1 MTTSSGQSCC
11 LQRAEG
17 IHAERSSVAAA
28 DSSGLGRPRCG
39 TAHQKVPANTALGA
53 LLPCNKS
60 PNRSIPLTRNHIIK
74 EALRLE
80 KTSKILKSNPNPPLP
95 GPRNHVPKCHISVFL
110 EHLQGWRLHHLPGNT
125 QLHVFMPWFSGVFVL
140 VLINSRE
147 KKHGF
152 ISIYY
157 KTAPGC

>member
-17 IHAERSSVAAA
+17 IHAEWSSVAAA

-110 EHLQGWRLHHLPGNT
+110 EHLQGWRLHHLPG
-125 QLHVFMPWFSGVFVL
+125 QLFQCIITLS
-140 VLINSRE
+140 E
-147 KKHGF
+147 KKFFLIHNLNWCSQSAERGPSTRAQ
-152 ISIYY
+152 IS
-157 KTAPGC
+157 